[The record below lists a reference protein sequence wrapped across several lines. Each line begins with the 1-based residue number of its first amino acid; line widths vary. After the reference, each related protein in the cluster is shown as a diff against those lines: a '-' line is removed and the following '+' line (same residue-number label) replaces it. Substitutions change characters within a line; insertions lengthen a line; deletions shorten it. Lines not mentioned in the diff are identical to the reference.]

1 MPAIENV
8 NRRGATYWWRR
19 RVRFVGRLERPI
31 TIVTTVSLL
40 TKDQSVARRRAVAM
54 TGRSEVVRMSLYE
67 RIEQEGLTSEQVNHL
82 FREEMVR
89 YRNMLAHQLAVI
101 EKDGE
106 GNVTARFH
114 QMLSIYAAFN
124 GDFIANGFDDY
135 MGIDYIG
142 SFDKRFPSLDDEAR
156 ANLYAML
163 SQAGD
168 VPGNL
173 LNEAKALLER
183 LDIEPAADRIEIA
196 RQIMCGARLTAAAT
210 YDSPEVRAIEH
221 SLALMNALGRAPPQ
235 TSMPPPISAPA
246 PPNAWTASTIVPAPA
261 STFSDSQN
269 YYADLSP
276 MQAVEKYMELKPKA
290 RGRDDAPVLNE
301 GASPKRRKSQPKVW
315 GASQKRQFKAA
326 PFLFGKSNNGKALA
340 ATSQEDLNQ
349 FYDLLN
355 RLPSSHHKSPRHEA
369 MSLEEICSEALD
381 RLTEEEERGEEIS
394 FAIGLDVGT
403 INRHF
408 ANLKRLC
415 AWLATKTPMAPLDF
429 SDFILDED
437 DRDER
442 DERDPY
448 TIAQGEELF
457 RLGIWTGGTG
467 VDLPQ
472 RLSVTP
478 GGSIWHDAAYWVM
491 PLVWYSGMR
500 REEACKLLVDDI
512 GEEDGIFF
520 VNIRKTSAGGVKNA
534 TSVRKIPICD
544 ELRRLGFL
552 HYVQAMNEAGEQYL
566 FPEIQPGRTGRALGD
581 VFFKNVWLHI
591 KQRLTLVKPGQ
602 AVHSGRHMVS
612 TELKMLQTF
621 EEFRSDLLG
630 QKTGGENASRY
641 ASATRLQILFD
652 IVNQIPKV
660 TAHLPDAVEIRLLPV
675 CMRGARPTRESAG
688 RRKRG

>member
-19 RVRFVGRLERPI
+19 RVRFVGRLLRPI
-31 TIVTTVSLL
+31 TIVITVSLL
-40 TKDQSVARRRAVAM
+40 TKDQSVARRRAAAM

-67 RIEQEGLTSEQVNHL
+67 WIEQEGLTSEQVNHL

-89 YRNMLAHQLAVI
+89 YRNMLAHQLAAI

-183 LDIEPAADRIEIA
+183 LGIEPATDRIAIA
-196 RQIMCGARLTAAAT
+196 RQVMCAARLTAAAT
-210 YDSPEVRAIEH
+210 YDNPEVRAIEH
-221 SLALMNALGRAPPQ
+221 SLALMNALGQASPPVSVAPP
-235 TSMPPPISAPA
+235 ICAPA
-246 PPNAWTASTIVPAPA
+246 RPNAWNASTIVPAQA
-261 STFSDSQN
+261 STLTDTATL
-269 YYADLSP
+269 YAALSP
-276 MQAVEKYMELKPKA
+276 VQAVEKYMELKPKA
-290 RGRDDAPVLNE
+290 RGRDDTPTLNE
-301 GASPKRRKSQPKVW
+301 SGSSQKRKSQPKVW
-315 GASQKRQFKAA
+315 GASQKRQFRAA
-326 PFLFGKSNNGKALA
+326 PFLFGKSNNGKAMA
-340 ATSQEDLNQ
+340 ATNQEDLNR

-355 RLPSSHHKSPRHEA
+355 RLPSSHHKSPRHEE
-369 MSLEEICSEALD
+369 MSLEDICSEALD
-381 RLTEEEERGEEIS
+381 RLAEAEERGEDVSIT
-394 FAIGLDVGT
+394 IGLDVGT

-429 SDFILDED
+429 SDFILEEDDMD
-437 DRDER
+437 DRDEC
-442 DERDPY
+442 DPY

-457 RLGIWTGGTG
+457 RLGIWTGGAG
-467 VDLPQ
+467 VDLPR
-472 RLSVTP
+472 RLLLTP
-478 GGSIWHDAAYWVM
+478 GGPIWHDAAYWVM

-512 GEEDGIFF
+512 GEEDSIFF
-520 VNIRKTSAGGVKNA
+520 VNIRKTFAGGVKNA

-552 HYVQAMNEAGEQYL
+552 RYVEAMKEAGEHYL
-566 FPEIQPGRTGRALGD
+566 FPEIQPGRIGRALGD
-581 VFFKNVWLHI
+581 VFFKNIWLHI
-591 KQRLTLVKPGQ
+591 KPRLTLVRPGQ

-612 TELKMLQTF
+612 TELKML
-621 EEFRSDLLG
+621 
-630 QKTGGENASRY
+630 
-641 ASATRLQILFD
+641 
-652 IVNQIPKV
+652 
-660 TAHLPDAVEIRLLPV
+660 
-675 CMRGARPTRESAG
+675 
-688 RRKRG
+688 